1 MKNYYEF
8 TCRGTCA
15 LCEDRIYDLKV
26 DDNIFI
32 FDIDEENIS
41 VAAAL
46 DENEDISETM
56 ADFMC
61 KAQLDCDGFE
71 FEEMSEDEYLEHKND
86 YIHINRKEDN
96 EWILPEN
103 LPLLIKALEP
113 SDDDDEGHIYDFI
126 MTLKPKL
133 IPKSEAERLA
143 AESDLS
149 DDLSKEIERIY
160 SEPKNSFVSGHPVH
174 YYIETDTDAFADA
187 QTLLNALYTNGRL
200 SSKRCF
206 YLPYIRCHRLNDKLD
221 EHYLASLYQKSRGGA
236 VIIDIGY
243 ENDAEAVKQLLSFS
257 ELNSQY
263 TLTIFCGPRNR
274 DKSKWL
280 KKIIA
285 ENTKHIAVL
294 PICENSFTGQRAEE
308 FLLEKAVESWLKADD
323 ALLECAHNGKIYSK
337 DELTLEFTKWSST
350 KLRKEIF
357 TSYGFIDEERDK
369 NVKPLFSVPSFDD
382 IFGDDDIY
390 DEEDGYEP
398 FEED

>member
-86 YIHINRKEDN
+86 YIHINREEDN
-96 EWILPEN
+96 EWVLPES
-103 LPLLIKALEP
+103 LHLLEALEL

-126 MTLKPKL
+126 MTLKPKWL
-133 IPKSEAERLA
+133 SESEAERLA
-143 AESDLS
+143 SESELS
-149 DDLSKEIERIY
+149 DDLSGEIDRIY
-160 SEPKNSFVSGHPVH
+160 SEPINLFVSGHPVH

-243 ENDAEAVKQLLSFS
+243 EEEEESVKRLLNFA
-257 ELNSQY
+257 ELNASD
-263 TLTIFCGPRNR
+263 TLTIFCGSKNR
-274 DKSKWL
+274 PKSEWL

-285 ENTKHIAVL
+285 ENTKHIVVL
-294 PICENSFTGQRAEE
+294 TICANSLTGKRAEE
-308 FLLEKAVESWLKADD
+308 FLMNYAAKLGLGPDEK
-323 ALLECAHNGKIYSK
+323 LLEYAYNGKSYSK
-337 DELTLEFTKWSST
+337 DELTLEFAKWSST

-357 TSYGFIDEERDK
+357 TSYGFIDEESDK
-369 NVKPLFSVPSFDD
+369 NVKPLFFCASP
-382 IFGDDDIY
+382 
-390 DEEDGYEP
+390 
-398 FEED
+398 